1 MSSNAADDATKNANN
16 ATSDQEEKKKPSLIS
31 AGERDRAAS
40 AANNNQEGGDRE
52 RPHRQRIINFNQ
64 KVRIQLLLTQSHMS
78 IWEDTIG
85 DKFVS
90 FPEIVNELTN
100 LSNYS

>member
-31 AGERDRAAS
+31 AGERDRAA
-40 AANNNQEGGDRE
+40 AASNYNQEGGDRE

>member
-1 MSSNAADDATKNANN
+1 MASNAEDDTIKNANN
-16 ATSDQEEKKKPSLIS
+16 TTSDQEEHKKPSLIS
-31 AGERDRAAS
+31 AGERERAA
-40 AANNNQEGGDRE
+40 AAEGGGGE
-52 RPHRQRIINFNQ
+52 RPHRQRVINFNQ